1 MRALDYPGFPPD
13 QPGVVAADGEWIVLG
28 GAPVPE
34 TLVHGRT
41 CVLAVGSNGSPPVL
55 FAKLRAGGVDAGVAL
70 LPYDVR
76 GLAVAH
82 SAHVSRGGYFAATPS
97 AAPGGVVRVVA
108 SWFDAAQLAALDA
121 TELSYERQRLPASVT
136 GAPAR
141 AEVYVSRW
149 GVLAPAGVPVASTT
163 QNRVHRVLARDPG
176 LARLLPLADPEATAA
191 VLGRDE
197 ALRVA
202 VRERL
207 LDLGWVLPTGW

>member
-1 MRALDYPGFPPD
+1 MRALDYPGFPAD

-34 TLVHGRT
+34 TLVRGRT

-70 LPYDVR
+70 LPYDVG

-82 SAHVSRGGYFAATPS
+82 SAHVSRGGYFAATPY

-108 SWFDAAQLAALDA
+108 SWFDTAQLAALDA

-136 GAPAR
+136 GAPAS

-149 GVLAPAGVPVASTT
+149 GVLAPGGVPLAATT
-163 QNRVHRVLARDPG
+163 QRRVHQVLAGDPE
-176 LARLLPLADPEATAA
+176 LAALLPFDDAAATAA
-191 VLGRDE
+191 ALAGDE
-197 ALRVA
+197 ALRVF
-202 VRERL
+202 VRTRL
-207 LDLGWVLPTGW
+207 ADLGWVASAGF